1 MELDESQSA
10 AVELALRHP
19 LTCITGGPGTGK
31 TTTLRALLDRLD
43 AERRERTRAAPTD
56 LARAFSPDDYTPAY
70 VLGSPTGKAAR
81 RLSEATGRP
90 ASTLHRL
97 LGYHPVQGWRVNR
110 DEPIDARLVVV
121 DEASMLDT
129 ELAAALLDAIDP
141 GHTRLLLVGDANQLP
156 SVGPGRVFGDL
167 IESGRIPVARLTT
180 LHRAAQESWICRNAP
195 VVLRGQVPEME
206 RPAGG
211 DFLWVEENAAARI
224 PGVVVELVTKML
236 PGLPGG
242 GVKPADVQV
251 LAPQRNGAAGVDV
264 LNAQLQQALNPP
276 SRATGPVWELGFGH
290 RATVGDRVIQT
301 KNDYGLGVMNGETG
315 FVSGFTRAETPDG
328 KGREVLCVTFDGRER
343 PVEYGRF
350 EASELRLAYCLTVHR
365 SQGSEWRWVVVV
377 CHSTHTFMLSRQI
390 LYTAITRA
398 KRGVVIV
405 GDVQGVKSAVRN
417 DKPARRN
424 TTLVERLRAGLP
436 AMAATGD
443 AACGT
448 KGDT

>member
-1 MELDESQSA
+1 MVMELDPSQEA

-19 LTCITGGPGTGK
+19 LTCVTGGPGTGK

-43 AERRERTRAAPTD
+43 ADRAARQGPVTPGV
-56 LARAFSPDDYTPAY
+56 ARPFSPDDYAPPY

-97 LGYHPVQGWRVNR
+97 LAYHPMQGWRVNR
-110 DEPIDARLVVV
+110 DEPVDARLVVV

-167 IESGRIPVARLTT
+167 IDSGRVPVARLTT

-206 RPAGG
+206 TPARG

-224 PGVVVELVTKML
+224 PGVVVDLVTRVL
-236 PGLPGG
+236 PSLPGG

-251 LAPQRNGAAGVDV
+251 LVPQRNGVAGVDA
-264 LNAQLQQALNPP
+264 LNAALQQALNPI
-276 SRATGPVWELGFGH
+276 GPKSASPIWDLAFGH
-290 RATVGDRVIQT
+290 KATVGDRVIQT
-301 KNDYGLGVMNGETG
+301 KNDYALGVMNGETG
-315 FVSGFTRAETPDG
+315 FVSGFARAETPDG
-328 KGREVLCVTFDGRER
+328 KGREVMCVAFDGRER

-350 EASELRLAYCLTVHR
+350 EAGELRLAYALTVHR
-365 SQGSEWRWVVVV
+365 SQGSEWPWVIAV

-405 GDVQGVKSAVRN
+405 GDMQGVKSAVRN

-436 AMAATGD
+436 AVNGP
-443 AACGT
+443 G
-448 KGDT
+448 GVSP